1 MAAAGSL
8 SSALLL
14 LLNMAGALLTPRG
27 ALPPAPASTDG
38 GGADDGDVDFFF
50 FPFLVLYKSGRVRRF
65 MGTDTVPASTD
76 PATGV
81 ASRDV
86 ILDAASGLAVR
97 LYLPPALSTTNLST
111 ADVADAELELRL
123 PLVVFYHGGAFVTE
137 SAFSPTYHR
146 YLNALVSR
154 ARVLAVSVEYRLA
167 PEHRLPAAYDDA
179 WAALQ
184 WALANAQSYG
194 PDPDP
199 WLSRHADLT
208 RLFLAGDSAGGNIAH
223 NMAMRAGREGLHG
236 AASIRGIALLDPYFW
251 GKRPVPSESED
262 GETRRWKERT
272 WSFVCAGRYGV
283 DDPVI
288 NPVAMPPEEWRRRLA
303 ASRVLVTV
311 AGEDLLAARGRAY
324 VRALRASGWRG
335 EAELYETPGEYH
347 VYFLDKPDSEKAAME
362 MEAVVEFIN
371 GGGQG
376 NLALRMD
383 A

>member
-1 MAAAGSL
+1 MAAGSL

-14 LLNMAGALLTPRG
+14 LLNMAGALLSPRDS
-27 ALPPAPASTDG
+27 LLLSPASTDG
-38 GGADDGDVDFFF
+38 GGADGDDVDFFF

-86 ILDAASGLAVR
+86 ILDATSGLAVR
-97 LYLPPALSTTNLST
+97 LYLPPPLSTTNRST
-111 ADVADAELELRL
+111 AYVAGAGPAERV

-146 YLNALVSR
+146 YLNALASR

-167 PEHRLPAAYDDA
+167 PEHRLPAAYNDA
-179 WAALQ
+179 WAALR
-184 WALANAQSYG
+184 WALANAESSG
-194 PDPDP
+194 PDP

-208 RLFLAGDSAGGNIAH
+208 RLFLAGDSAGGNIVH

-236 AASIRGIALLDPYFW
+236 GATIRGLALLDPYFW
-251 GKRPVPSESED
+251 GKRPVPSETED

-272 WSFVCAGRYGV
+272 WSFVCGGRYGV

-288 NPVAMPPEEWRRRLA
+288 NPVAMPPEEWRRLA
-303 ASRVLVTV
+303 AGRVLVTV
-311 AGEDLLAARGRAY
+311 AGKDMLAARGRAY

-362 MEAVVEFIN
+362 MEAVVDFIN
-371 GGGQG
+371 GGGQR